1 MWWVELLNSIVAL
14 LNGSTGGGGGSYESI
29 ATVTAAGSE
38 TTLSFTSIPS
48 TYQHLQIRASVR
60 TLRALAGTDS
70 MTVRFNSDSG
80 SNYAH
85 HRLTGDGSTAA
96 AGATAATTTASII
109 NTATVCESSTA
120 NIFAANI
127 IDIHDYASTTKN
139 KTMRA
144 FSGGNGNTADT
155 AFVMGLSSGLWVNT
169 AAITSITFGN
179 SFGFKVGSVFSLYGI
194 KGA

>member
-14 LNGSTGGGGGSYESI
+14 LESGAGGGGAYESI
-29 ATVTAAGSE
+29 ATVTAAGGE

-48 TYQHLQIRASVR
+48 TYQHLQIRALVR

-70 MTVRFNSDSG
+70 MTVQFNSDSG

-96 AGATAATTTASII
+96 AGGSSSTTSATII
-109 NTATVCESSTA
+109 NTATVMDSSTA
-120 NIFAANI
+120 NIFAGNI
-127 IDIHDYASTTKN
+127 IDIHDYASTIKN
-139 KTMRA
+139 KTVRT
-144 FSGGNGNTADT
+144 FSGANGNTADT
-155 AFVMGLSSGLWVNT
+155 SFVMGLSSGLWVNT
-169 AAITSITFGN
+169 SAITSITFGN
-179 SFGFKVGSVFSLYGI
+179 SFGFKAGSVFSLYGI